1 MKKLVLLFVAIMV
14 TVPVAALGEQVAD
27 PAETVAAFH
36 EALASENREQ
46 VLELLSPELVIFE
59 DSGKEASR
67 KEYAS
72 HHLGSDMKF
81 SAGAKRKILD
91 QSVNVGKDTSWV
103 MTRYTV
109 KGKSG
114 SKRIQLESAE
124 TIVLE
129 KTDNGWRIAHIHWSN
144 KVL

>member
-1 MKKLVLLFVAIMV
+1 MKKYFLLFAAIMV
-14 TVPVAALGEQVAD
+14 TVPMAAKGEQMNSPV
-27 PAETVAAFH
+27 ETVAAFH

-46 VLELLSPELVIFE
+46 VLGLLSPEVVIFE

-91 QSVNVGKDTSWV
+91 QSVNTGEDTSWV
-103 MTRYTV
+103 ITRYSV
-109 KGKSG
+109 NGKSG
-114 SKRIQLESAE
+114 NKRIKLESAE
-124 TIVLE
+124 TIILE
-129 KTDNGWRIAHIHWSN
+129 KTDDGWRIAHIHWSN

>member
-1 MKKLVLLFVAIMV
+1 MKKLVLLFAAIMV
-14 TVPVAALGEQVAD
+14 TVPPAALGEQAAG
-27 PAETVAAFH
+27 PAETVAALH
-36 EALASENREQ
+36 EALASGNREQ

-67 KEYAS
+67 NEYAS

-91 QSVNVGKDTSWV
+91 QSVNVGEDISWV

-109 KGKSG
+109 KGKVG

-129 KTDNGWRIAHIHWSN
+129 KIDDGWRIAHIHWSN

>member
-1 MKKLVLLFVAIMV
+1 MKKLILLFAAIMV

-36 EALASENREQ
+36 QALASGDKDQ
-46 VLELLSPELVIFE
+46 VLGLLSAELVIFE

-91 QSVNVGKDTSWV
+91 QSVNVGEETSWV
-103 MTRYTV
+103 MTRYSV
-109 KGKSG
+109 KGQVG
-114 SKRIQLESAE
+114 SKRIKLESAE

-129 KTDNGWRIAHIHWSN
+129 KTDEGWRIAHIHWSN